1 MRGIVDRFEGE
12 FIVVELEN
20 EEMINIE
27 KSRAPLAKEGD
38 ILIIERESITMDE
51 KETARRR
58 EKIEEKFNGLFE

>member
-38 ILIIERESITMDE
+38 ILIIERELITVDE
-51 KETARRR
+51 KETARRK